1 LAEIQPCPERD
12 GPALAG
18 TQGQHVTGYRAQMQQ
33 VSHLPKAVP
42 GTSVR
47 SASRRRVSTRR
58 EPIKLSI
65 LMPAYNEER
74 TIGRVIEE
82 ILIGDYPCEIEL
94 IIVDDGSTDRT
105 PVLLAEL
112 AKIGD
117 NRVIIYSHPTNL
129 GKGAALR
136 TAAALATGT
145 HVLPFDADFEY
156 EPEDIPRVLEP
167 ILKGRCDVV
176 YGVRLFGNNTVY
188 RSYRY
193 AVGNR
198 VLTRVT
204 NILFDSYLSDL
215 HTCLKLMPLSM
226 LKRMTLTETGFGL
239 DTEITALLLKQG
251 VRPFEVPVSYYSRSH
266 AEGKKITWRDA
277 VVCLRILV
285 RERLARRRRSEDLI
299 WVAGNAEP
307 GYVRALPSNSDDGE
321 FGELAAATTPLS

>member
-1 LAEIQPCPERD
+1 MAETQPCPEHEATPLT
-12 GPALAG
+12 GTAG
-18 TQGQHVTGYRAQMQQ
+18 QSVAGYRGQTQ
-33 VSHLPKAVP
+33 VSHLPKPAL
-42 GTSVR
+42 GS
-47 SASRRRVSTRR
+47 SARPVGRRRVSLRR
-58 EPIKLSI
+58 EPVKLSI

-74 TIGRVIEE
+74 TIGRVIDE
-82 ILIGDYPCEIEL
+82 ILIGDYPCDIEL

-105 PVLLAEL
+105 PVLLSEL

-117 NRVIIYSHPTNL
+117 SRVTIHSHPANL

-198 VLTRVT
+198 ILTRLT

-215 HTCLKLMPLSM
+215 HTCLKLMPLPM
-226 LKRMTLTETGFGL
+226 LKSMALTETGFGL
-239 DTEITALLLKQG
+239 DTEITTLLLKRG

-277 VVCLRILV
+277 LGCMRILL
-285 RERLARRRRSEDLI
+285 RERLVWRQWQSEDVI
-299 WVAGNAEP
+299 WVAGNPEP
-307 GYVRALPSNSDDGE
+307 GYVRVLPSNKDGD
-321 FGELAAATTPLS
+321 ELAAATAPLS